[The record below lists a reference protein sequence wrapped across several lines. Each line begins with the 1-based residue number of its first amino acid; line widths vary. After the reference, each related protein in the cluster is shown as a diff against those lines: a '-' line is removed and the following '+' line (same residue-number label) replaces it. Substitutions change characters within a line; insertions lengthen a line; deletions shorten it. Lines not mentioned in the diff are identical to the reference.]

1 MGRNENVSEGIKV
14 GVSVLV
20 RGECMEESR
29 E

>member
-14 GVSVLV
+14 GVSALV

>member
-1 MGRNENVSEGIKV
+1 MGRSENGKEGIKV
-14 GVSVLV
+14 GVSALV